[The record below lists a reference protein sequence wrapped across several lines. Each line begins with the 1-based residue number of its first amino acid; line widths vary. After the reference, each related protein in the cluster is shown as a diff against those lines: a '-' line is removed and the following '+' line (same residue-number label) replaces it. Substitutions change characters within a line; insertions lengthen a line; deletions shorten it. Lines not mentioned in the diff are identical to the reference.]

1 MSSRIRL
8 SRKSRTQDIQK
19 VKESLE
25 NYLEKY
31 VIFYNNTNNF
41 YLSKPNIKILC
52 LFILSTIKLN
62 DDYKQKLYQVIL
74 KNNDLD
80 TEQIKIIS
88 KLLSNVIG
96 EEKMYPIIY
105 DKKIVSISNF
115 ILINNITILC
125 SYNGN
130 EKSPDI
136 YFNVTKILSD
146 MFDNNLDVIELFRKD
161 YKLFENVF
169 IEGQAIL
176 NYVNKIKLKYARNSS
191 SNSSNSRALKYSRN
205 SSSSS
210 SSSRSSRS
218 FR

>member
-1 MSSRIRL
+1 MSSRISL
-8 SRKSRTQDIQK
+8 SRKSRTHNIQK

-25 NYLEKY
+25 NYLAKY

-62 DDYKQKLYQVIL
+62 YDYKQKLYKIIL
-74 KNNDLD
+74 KNNTLD
-80 TEQIKIIS
+80 TEQINIIF
-88 KLLSNVIG
+88 KFLSNIIG
-96 EEKMYPIIY
+96 ADKMYPIFY
-105 DKKIVSISNF
+105 DQKIISISDF

-146 MFDNNLDVIELFRKD
+146 MFDNNCDIRELFRKD

-169 IEGQAIL
+169 MEGQDIL
-176 NYVNKIKLKYARNSS
+176 KYVNKMQYEPSNKS
-191 SNSSNSRALKYSRN
+191 SNSSKSRALKYSRN
-205 SSSSS
+205 SSRL
-210 SSSRSSRS
+210 SRSSRS
-218 FR
+218 SMSSRS

>member
-1 MSSRIRL
+1 MSSRISL
-8 SRKSRTQDIQK
+8 SRKSKVKDIQK

-25 NYLEKY
+25 NYLKKY

-74 KNNDLD
+74 KNNNLD
-80 TEQIKIIS
+80 TEQIKIIY

-96 EEKMYPIIY
+96 ANKMYPIIY
-105 DKKIVSISNF
+105 DQKIVSISDF

-146 MFDNNLDVIELFRKD
+146 IFDNNCDIIEFFRKD

-169 IEGQAIL
+169 IEGQDIL
-176 NYVNKIKLKYARNSS
+176 AYVNDMQYEPSNKS

-205 SSSSS
+205 SSRSSGSS
-210 SSSRSSRS
+210 SSSRS